1 LNDPSIKL
9 WFGDECG
16 IEGDPR
22 PRKRWVKQGSK
33 PSIAYAGTHLRRN
46 VIGAVCPR
54 EGRLSCMI
62 FNHCDTD
69 IFKVFLDNLAQDSPK
84 IEGIRQLLV
93 LDNASWHKA
102 KRLNWHHIEPIYL
115 PPYSPDFNP
124 IERFWLRLKA
134 DYFSDF
140 FTRKADELE
149 NRIIKALRVC
159 RIDRLLLGM
168 ALG

>member
-1 LNDPSIKL
+1 
-9 WFGDECG
+9 
-16 IEGDPR
+16 
-22 PRKRWVKQGSK
+22 
-33 PSIAYAGTHLRRN
+33 
-46 VIGAVCPR
+46 
-54 EGRLSCMI
+54 MI

-69 IFKVFLDNLAQDSPK
+69 IFQVFLDNLAQDSPK
-84 IEGIRQLLV
+84 IEGVRQLLV

-102 KRLNWHHIEPIYL
+102 KRLNWYHIEPIYL

-149 NRIIKALRVC
+149 NRIIEALRAFFKDPDTVASQC
-159 RIDRLLLGM
+159 RISENF
-168 ALG
+168 